1 MRRLATSE
9 TDVLVID
16 SEESVLRIEETLLGE
31 RHWPCIVLAEYPDRE
46 EPLLPTAELRAIV
59 GPEAQIC
66 LVAEHFLPRLRAT
79 LGSRLAVNQ
88 GMARIYWPGLAP
100 DSDEFDHPQ
109 VAVLDNEPVESAL
122 AEFSSQFDF
131 SRPHIRREIKRIED
145 LRRMAEQRSAR
156 LSRKLQSRQLA
167 ASPTARAELVHTAE
181 KHLGDKTLSRALLQ
195 AVILLASLPALRD
208 GSKRQQIEAAAQN
221 PKLAQALFRGMMVL
235 ASMPVDGSSARE
247 AELNWSLGLPSGA
260 LARLMRTLLALG
272 LIERGEDLRGSYR
285 LPQRE
290 HPKSLRA

>member
-1 MRRLATSE
+1 MLRLEA
-9 TDVLVID
+9 
-16 SEESVLRIEETLLGE
+16 TLLGE
-31 RHWPCIVLAEYPDRE
+31 RHWPCILLAECPDRD
-46 EPLLPTAELRAIV
+46 EPLLPAEELRAIV

-66 LVAEHFLPRLRAT
+66 RIAERFLPRLRAT
-79 LGSRLAVNQ
+79 LGSRLAINP
-88 GMARIYWPGLAP
+88 GMARIYWPDLAP

-109 VAVLDNEPVESAL
+109 VAVLDTEPVESAL

-156 LSRKLQSRQLA
+156 LSKLQSRQLA
-167 ASPTARAELVHTAE
+167 TSQAARAELVRTAE
-181 KHLGDKTLSRALLQ
+181 KHLGDNTLSQALLH
-195 AVILLASLPALRD
+195 AVILLASLPAPRD
-208 GSKRQQIEAAAQN
+208 GAKRQHIEAAAQN
-221 PKLAQALFRGMMVL
+221 PRLAVTLLRGMMVL
-235 ASMPVDGSSARE
+235 ASMPLDGSSVRE
-247 AELNWSLGLPSGA
+247 AELNWRLGLSSGA

-290 HPKSLRA
+290 NTKTPRA